1 MPLNLACLPKQLLEF
16 GIPGVMCRLKHFQAS
31 LKVHFQLSFYGS
43 FYKAKRTSIW
53 CLSKSP
59 AYYFDTHRLWFL
71 LQKMPKLH
79 FQVDSTYFPN
89 KVEWRSGPD
98 LSCQCSELGS
108 FLRLFLN
115 DLRTPGPK
123 LAGLSRYPTV
133 DSKLCRRGGGAPA
146 VPITDA
152 NDDWEI
158 MSHVEWTELSQIQI
172 YNDRSFWRGLEKH
185 TTHLIFWFLIKWIRG
200 ALL

>member
-1 MPLNLACLPKQLLEF
+1 MILVSQLSAALPPNFPESKVEKSRCHKLTSKLRKSMHKNMPLNLACLPKQLLEF

-133 DSKLCRRGGGAPA
+133 DSKLCRPR
-146 VPITDA
+146 
-152 NDDWEI
+152 
-158 MSHVEWTELSQIQI
+158 
-172 YNDRSFWRGLEKH
+172 
-185 TTHLIFWFLIKWIRG
+185 
-200 ALL
+200 